1 MKKPFVVVKSPSDV
15 IKLSITI
22 LACAFIIGALVASNN
37 KSVAAFSGGT
47 GAGKSFYSLVGELV

>member
-22 LACAFIIGALVASNN
+22 LACAFILGALVASNN
-37 KSVAAFSGGT
+37 KSVPVFSGG
-47 GAGKSFYSLVGELV
+47 GKGNSFYSLVGELV